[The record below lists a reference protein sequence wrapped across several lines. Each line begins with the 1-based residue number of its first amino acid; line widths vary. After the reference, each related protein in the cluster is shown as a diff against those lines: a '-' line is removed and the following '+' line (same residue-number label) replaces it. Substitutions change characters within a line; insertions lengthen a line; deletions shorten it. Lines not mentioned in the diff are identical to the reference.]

1 MFRDSTVCSKE
12 VQIPDRI
19 ERSPT
24 DILRAISGTVSTDFT
39 APHYRF
45 RTFIFFDGFNCQ
57 GDLKKSNFGV
67 IFSFNILPISY
78 ECESQLLF

>member
-1 MFRDSTVCSKE
+1 MLFRDSTVCSKE

-45 RTFIFFDGFNCQ
+45 RILIFFELSWRF
-57 GDLKKSNFGV
+57 KKINFEFF
-67 IFSFNILPISY
+67 FSFIILPFSY
-78 ECESQLLF
+78 E